1 MFDQGE
7 RPASPITVPGKLSPI
22 DVFSIASLCNS
33 REETLYFFP
42 QVRDRL
48 AITREMPQQASLE
61 QSIKQRIEGAPG
73 DDRLSAA
80 KWGKAGRDAP
90 HHIFQALVDLGNVV
104 AEGLFKQRLRAKVV
118 PEAMHPSFSRNPF
131 ISSSR
136 LCAADVIWSYRVT
149 HFAL

>member
-1 MFDQGE
+1 MFGQGE
-7 RPASPITVPGKLSPI
+7 RPANPVTFPGKLSPI
-22 DVFSIASLCNS
+22 DVFSIASLCNG

-80 KWGKAGRDAP
+80 K
-90 HHIFQALVDLGNVV
+90 
-104 AEGLFKQRLRAKVV
+104 
-118 PEAMHPSFSRNPF
+118 
-131 ISSSR
+131 
-136 LCAADVIWSYRVT
+136 
-149 HFAL
+149 